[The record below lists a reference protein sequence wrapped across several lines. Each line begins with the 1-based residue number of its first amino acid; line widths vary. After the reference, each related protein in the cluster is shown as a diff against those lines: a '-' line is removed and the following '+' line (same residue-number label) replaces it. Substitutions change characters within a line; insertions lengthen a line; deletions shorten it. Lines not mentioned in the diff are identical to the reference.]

1 MIRIRHTIAGT
12 CALAFISFTSCDA
25 QQVADSAFDMSVLA
39 AASGARAA
47 QDTAVVILLGTGTP
61 RPTPEVF
68 GPATSVVVGART
80 FLFDAGAGVMHQVA
94 SANLGIRGPH
104 ALFLTHLHS
113 DHTVGLPDVIFT
125 SWVMERQ
132 APFKVIGPPGTT
144 RMVDKLADAYGEDII
159 LRTNGLEKNVAGG
172 WKVDARDVK
181 PGVVYDS
188 GGVRVTAIKAP
199 HGDWEWSYS
208 YRVDTP
214 TRSIVISG
222 DTGPSEELANAA
234 ASVDV
239 LVHSIYPEPGTVAK
253 PTSLGHTSAAYFRS
267 YHTSS
272 VELGRLAAR
281 AKPRLLLLTHVV
293 RAGATDAEL
302 IAGVRSGGYAGTVV
316 VGKELTRY

>member
-1 MIRIRHTIAGT
+1 MRPVDRFALMLLSRRIVMAV
-12 CALAFISFTSCDA
+12 ALSL
-25 QQVADSAFDMSVLA
+25 SARAV
-39 AASGARAA
+39 AA
-47 QDTAVVILLGTGTP
+47 QDTAVVMLLGAGTP

-68 GPATSVVVGART
+68 GPATAVVVGVRI
-80 FLFDAGAGVMHQVA
+80 FLFDAGAGVMHQMA

-132 APFKVIGPPGTT
+132 TPFKVFGPPGTV
-144 RMVDKLADAYGEDII
+144 RMVDKLSEAYAEDVA
-159 LRTNGLEKNVAGG
+159 LRTNGLERNVAGG

-188 GGVRVTAIKAP
+188 GGVRVTAIKVP
-199 HGDWEWSYS
+199 HGEWEWSYG
-208 YRVDTP
+208 YRVETP

-222 DTGPSEELANAA
+222 DTSPSEELARAA
-234 ASVDV
+234 AGVDV
-239 LVHSIYPEPGTVAK
+239 LVHTIYPEPGTVART
-253 PTSLGHTSAAYFRS
+253 TSLGHTSPEYFRA

-281 AKPRLLLLTHVV
+281 AQPKLLLLTHVV

-302 IAGVRSGGYAGTVV
+302 IAGVRTGGFAGHVV